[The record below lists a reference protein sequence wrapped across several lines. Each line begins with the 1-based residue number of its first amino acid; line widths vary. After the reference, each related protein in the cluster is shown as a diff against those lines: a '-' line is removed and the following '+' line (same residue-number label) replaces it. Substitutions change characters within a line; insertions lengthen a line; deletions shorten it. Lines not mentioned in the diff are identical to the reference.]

1 MKSNEVVYRG
11 KNVFSPIYL
20 VKLLLD
26 NTLHRIAKSH
36 VTKFPQMAI
45 YSFDHI
51 GIAINIEGRY
61 EKSSLDIVSDFMNNY
76 IKIDHNSTV
85 LDIGANIGN
94 HSLYFSSLF
103 SKVYAFEPHPKTY
116 KLLEFNCS
124 DLNIDTFNFGLS
136 SEDATVKFDVDPN
149 NMGHAFIIDGELNK
163 DISSNMEIE
172 VKKLDDLSEIDRT
185 NISLIKIDVE
195 GHELQALEGALTTI
209 KDNRPVILFEQHPH
223 DFSNGTSEVV
233 ELLRNVDYKF
243 YTIENRLRF
252 GNNAITKAISLC
264 LRSLFGFQKL
274 ILATS
279 TFESRLYEMIIA
291 VPNGKVK

>member
-1 MKSNEVVYRG
+1 MKYDEVIYKG
-11 KNVFSPIYL
+11 KKVFSPLYL
-20 VKLLLD
+20 FKLLRD
-26 NTLHRIAKSH
+26 NTMHSIAKSH
-36 VTKFPQMAI
+36 LTKFPQMAI
-45 YSFDHI
+45 FSFDHI
-51 GIAINIEGRY
+51 GVDVNIEGRY
-61 EKSSLDIVSDFMNNY
+61 EKQSLSIVSDFLTNY
-76 IKIDHNSTV
+76 INIDHNSTV

-116 KLLEFNCS
+116 KLLEFNCC

-136 SEDATVKFDVDPN
+136 SEDTTVKFDVDPT

-163 DISSNMEIE
+163 NISSHMEIE
-172 VKKLDDLSEIDRT
+172 VKKLDDLTEIDRT

-195 GHELQALEGALTTI
+195 GHELQALKGALTTI

-223 DFSNGTSEVV
+223 DFLNGSSEVV

-243 YTIENRLRF
+243 YIIEDRLRF
-252 GNNAITKAISLC
+252 GNNSFTKAISLC
-264 LRSLFGFQKL
+264 LRSLFGFQKI
-274 ILATS
+274 ILAAS

-291 VPNGKVK
+291 VPNDKG

>member
-1 MKSNEVVYRG
+1 MKYDEVIYKG
-11 KNVFSPIYL
+11 KKVFSPLYL
-20 VKLLLD
+20 FKLLRD
-26 NTLHRIAKSH
+26 NAMHSIAKSH
-36 VTKFPQMAI
+36 LTNFPQMAI
-45 YSFDHI
+45 FSFDHI
-51 GIAINIEGRY
+51 GVDVNIEGRY
-61 EKSSLDIVSDFMNNY
+61 EKQSLSIVSDFLTNY
-76 IKIDHNSTV
+76 INIDHNSTV

-116 KLLEFNCS
+116 KLLHFNCC

-136 SEDATVKFDVDPN
+136 SEDTTVKFDVDPT

-163 DISSNMEIE
+163 NISSHMEIE
-172 VKKLDDLSEIDRT
+172 VKKLDDLTEIDRS

-195 GHELQALEGALTTI
+195 GHELQALKGALTTI

-223 DFSNGTSEVV
+223 DFLNGSSEVI

-243 YTIENRLRF
+243 YIIEDRLRF
-252 GNNAITKAISLC
+252 GNNSFTKAISMC
-264 LRSLFGFQKL
+264 LRSLFGFQKI
-274 ILATS
+274 ILAAS

-291 VPNGKVK
+291 VPNDNG